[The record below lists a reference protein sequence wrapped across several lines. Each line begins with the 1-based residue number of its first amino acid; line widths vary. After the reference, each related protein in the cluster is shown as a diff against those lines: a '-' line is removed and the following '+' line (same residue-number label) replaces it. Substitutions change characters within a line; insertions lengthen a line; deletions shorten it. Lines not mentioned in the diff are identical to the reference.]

1 MELCTAIQTQSA
13 ISNHHHPFLTATTAP
28 ALART
33 KSALSLKQTTVSRSG
48 YGLRSRILYYTNPLP
63 KATSEETSSGTDQY
77 VVDKRDGAT
86 AAEDVPAV
94 EKNVNNESAAAAVP
108 KEESP
113 VDGLTN
119 ELLDNLKIKFDSE
132 DKYSLVLYG
141 TGALLALWLTT
152 VVVGAI
158 DSIPLFPKLME
169 VVGLGYTL
177 WFSWRYLLFKKNRDE
192 LATKIEELK
201 QQALIPRVSS
211 IADKAYPSKD
221 TITFTALFMPWG
233 VRLAKFV
240 RRTRNAARLCEGLP
254 CAKSRPRA
262 QPRGAGQVRPPDSEW
277 GETLRG
283 TSVCQK

>member
-1 MELCTAIQTQSA
+1 MELCTATQTQSA
-13 ISNHHHPFLTATTAP
+13 ISNHHHPFLTTTTAP
-28 ALART
+28 ALVRT

-48 YGLRSRILYYTNPLP
+48 YGLRSRILSYTNPLP

-77 VVDKRDGAT
+77 VVDKQDGAT

-94 EKNVNNESAAAAVP
+94 EKNVYNESVATAVP

-211 IADKAYPSKD
+211 IAYKAYPSKD
-221 TITFTALFMPWG
+221 TITFTALFMFP
-233 VRLAKFV
+233 A
-240 RRTRNAARLCEGLP
+240 RNLSGE
-254 CAKSRPRA
+254 
-262 QPRGAGQVRPPDSEW
+262 VRPFTVHIQIVIKLLKVKWPDPVVE
-277 GETLRG
+277 EMRLQAR
-283 TSVCQK
+283 VVIHDL

>member
-119 ELLDNLKIKFDSE
+119 ELLDNLKIKIKKVTTRRLEYLNLDLQFDNFVLMNVFDSE

-201 QQALIPRVSS
+201 QQVLGSN
-211 IADKAYPSKD
+211 DD
-221 TITFTALFMPWG
+221 
-233 VRLAKFV
+233 
-240 RRTRNAARLCEGLP
+240 
-254 CAKSRPRA
+254 
-262 QPRGAGQVRPPDSEW
+262 
-277 GETLRG
+277 
-283 TSVCQK
+283 

>member
-1 MELCTAIQTQSA
+1 MELCTATQTQSA
-13 ISNHHHPFLTATTAP
+13 ISNHHHPFLTTTTAP
-28 ALART
+28 ALVRT
-33 KSALSLKQTTVSRSG
+33 KSALSLKQTTVSCSG

-94 EKNVNNESAAAAVP
+94 EKNVYNESVATAVP

-211 IADKAYPSKD
+211 IAYKAYPSKD
-221 TITFTALFMPWG
+221 TITFTALFMFP
-233 VRLAKFV
+233 A
-240 RRTRNAARLCEGLP
+240 RNLSGE
-254 CAKSRPRA
+254 
-262 QPRGAGQVRPPDSEW
+262 VRPFTVHIQIVIKLLKVKWPDPVVE
-277 GETLRG
+277 EMRLQAR
-283 TSVCQK
+283 VVIHDL

>member
-94 EKNVNNESAAAAVP
+94 EKNVYNESVATAVP

-201 QQALIPRVSS
+201 QQVLGSN
-211 IADKAYPSKD
+211 DD
-221 TITFTALFMPWG
+221 
-233 VRLAKFV
+233 
-240 RRTRNAARLCEGLP
+240 
-254 CAKSRPRA
+254 
-262 QPRGAGQVRPPDSEW
+262 
-277 GETLRG
+277 
-283 TSVCQK
+283 

>member
-221 TITFTALFMPWG
+221 TITFTALFMCC
-233 VRLAKFV
+233 
-240 RRTRNAARLCEGLP
+240 AALGDGRHWLRAAGTAAGGWPSSSAGLGMGRDFARDLRVP
-254 CAKSRPRA
+254 KIGRGQSRA
-262 QPRGAGQVRPPDSEW
+262 Q
-277 GETLRG
+277 
-283 TSVCQK
+283 K

>member
-1 MELCTAIQTQSA
+1 MELCTATQTQSA
-13 ISNHHHPFLTATTAP
+13 ISNHHHPFLTTTTAP
-28 ALART
+28 ALVRT
-33 KSALSLKQTTVSRSG
+33 KSALSLKQTTVSCSG

-77 VVDKRDGAT
+77 VVDKQDGAT

-94 EKNVNNESAAAAVP
+94 EKNVYNESVATAVP

-201 QQALIPRVSS
+201 QQVLGSN
-211 IADKAYPSKD
+211 DD
-221 TITFTALFMPWG
+221 
-233 VRLAKFV
+233 
-240 RRTRNAARLCEGLP
+240 
-254 CAKSRPRA
+254 
-262 QPRGAGQVRPPDSEW
+262 
-277 GETLRG
+277 
-283 TSVCQK
+283 

>member
-94 EKNVNNESAAAAVP
+94 EKNVYNESVATAVP

-119 ELLDNLKIKFDSE
+119 ELLDNLKIKVCLNLKS
-132 DKYSLVLYG
+132 SCYG
-141 TGALLALWLTT
+141 
-152 VVVGAI
+152 I
-158 DSIPLFPKLME
+158 
-169 VVGLGYTL
+169 
-177 WFSWRYLLFKKNRDE
+177 
-192 LATKIEELK
+192 
-201 QQALIPRVSS
+201 
-211 IADKAYPSKD
+211 
-221 TITFTALFMPWG
+221 
-233 VRLAKFV
+233 
-240 RRTRNAARLCEGLP
+240 
-254 CAKSRPRA
+254 
-262 QPRGAGQVRPPDSEW
+262 
-277 GETLRG
+277 
-283 TSVCQK
+283 

>member
-1 MELCTAIQTQSA
+1 MELCTATQTQSA
-13 ISNHHHPFLTATTAP
+13 ISNHHHPFLTTTTAP
-28 ALART
+28 ALVRT
-33 KSALSLKQTTVSRSG
+33 KSALSLKQTTVSLSRSG

-77 VVDKRDGAT
+77 VVDKRDGGT

-94 EKNVNNESAAAAVP
+94 EKNVNNESVVTAVP

-132 DKYSLVLYG
+132 DKYSLILYG
-141 TGALLALWLTT
+141 TGALLALWLTA

-201 QQALIPRVSS
+201 QQVLGSN
-211 IADKAYPSKD
+211 DD
-221 TITFTALFMPWG
+221 
-233 VRLAKFV
+233 
-240 RRTRNAARLCEGLP
+240 
-254 CAKSRPRA
+254 
-262 QPRGAGQVRPPDSEW
+262 
-277 GETLRG
+277 
-283 TSVCQK
+283 

>member
-48 YGLRSRILYYTNPLP
+48 YGLLSRILYYTNPLP

-94 EKNVNNESAAAAVP
+94 EKNVNNESVATAVP

-201 QQALIPRVSS
+201 QQVLGSN
-211 IADKAYPSKD
+211 DD
-221 TITFTALFMPWG
+221 
-233 VRLAKFV
+233 
-240 RRTRNAARLCEGLP
+240 
-254 CAKSRPRA
+254 
-262 QPRGAGQVRPPDSEW
+262 
-277 GETLRG
+277 
-283 TSVCQK
+283 